1 MSKTGVFWAFN
12 DEQFDENK
20 THKDAPNSEYFSIGG
35 GGYIHMS
42 NKNKLNKF
50 FKDIEPK
57 LREEFISKIDINDLI
72 KYELINHECYYTG
85 DFSEVID
92 KIRSYYNMPL
102 DEINN
107 KVKDVYLNEKNKNMD
122 DFDDS
127 HIGI

>member
-1 MSKTGVFWAFN
+1 MEDF
-12 DEQFDENK
+12 
-20 THKDAPNSEYFSIGG
+20 
-35 GGYIHMS
+35 
-42 NKNKLNKF
+42 
-50 FKDIEPK
+50 
-57 LREEFISKIDINDLI
+57 I

-92 KIRSYYNMPL
+92 IIRSYYNMPL